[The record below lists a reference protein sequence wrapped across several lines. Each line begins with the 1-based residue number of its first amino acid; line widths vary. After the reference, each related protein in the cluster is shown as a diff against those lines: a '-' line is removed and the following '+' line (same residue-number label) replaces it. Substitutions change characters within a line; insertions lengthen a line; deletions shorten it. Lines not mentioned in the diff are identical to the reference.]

1 MVRPDLV
8 LKTKTGH
15 GGPFCIVGDI
25 CTVLLLD
32 YFLVDIRG
40 NYHLQNSCSSF
51 AGLTWE
57 SSLECNAGHRGA
69 DSITLC
75 HSL

>member
-8 LKTKTGH
+8 LKTKTGC

-25 CTVLLLD
+25 CTVLLMD

-40 NYHLQNSCSSF
+40 NYHLQISCSGF

-75 HSL
+75 RSL

>member
-8 LKTKTGH
+8 LKTKTGC

-25 CTVLLLD
+25 CTVLLMD

-57 SSLECNAGHRGA
+57 SSLECNAGHRGT